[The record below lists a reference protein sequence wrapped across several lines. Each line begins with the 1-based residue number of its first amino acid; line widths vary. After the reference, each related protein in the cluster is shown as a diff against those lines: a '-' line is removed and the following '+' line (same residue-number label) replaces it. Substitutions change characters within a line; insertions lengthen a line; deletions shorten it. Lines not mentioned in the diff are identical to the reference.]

1 MTLTLDSIPAPVS
14 GPEHGRWL
22 AALRWCIRSAQHQAT
37 MLTENA
43 PYLPTGEQKVVELH
57 GDDAEQDR
65 KNT

>member
-43 PYLPTGEQKVVELH
+43 PYLPRLSK
-57 GDDAEQDR
+57 
-65 KNT
+65 K